1 MLGFIILIIGF
12 LIIIL
17 IVNNKI
23 RVRVKAFILDILN
36 TNIKII

>member
-23 RVRVKAFILDILN
+23 GVRVKAFILDILN
-36 TNIKII
+36 ANIKII